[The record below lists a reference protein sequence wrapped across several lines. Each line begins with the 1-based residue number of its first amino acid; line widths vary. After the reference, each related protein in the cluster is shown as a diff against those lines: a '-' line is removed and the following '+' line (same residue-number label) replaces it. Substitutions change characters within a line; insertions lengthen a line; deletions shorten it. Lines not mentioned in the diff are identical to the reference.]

1 MTVKALDNH
10 LELYR
15 KLVPNIPL
23 KSKLRTKA
31 EKIDALKT
39 AIRVLTSG
47 DFVIGGTDNLED

>member
-1 MTVKALDNH
+1 
-10 LELYR
+10 
-15 KLVPNIPL
+15 VPNIPL